1 MLKKAIQL
9 NEKTNN
15 TSYEKPERKE
25 AIKVL
30 LKLQ

>member
-15 TSYEKPERKE
+15 TSYGKPKQKE
-25 AIKVL
+25 TIKVL
-30 LKLQ
+30 LKL